1 MYETFRDEMIY
12 KLRGMDPITLS
23 TVISALDEVA
33 CGYTISKSET
43 ALTVIGKD
51 HFVEIVSIYM
61 IVRKTE
67 GLSDGTLEHVGR
79 IMRQFINDVAK
90 SIEEVQTNDI
100 RAFLFRYQR
109 TRGIS
114 NRTLDQMRSIIC
126 TFFCWAAAEGYITTN
141 PAATVRPIKYARVPR
156 KALTQKELEIVRRA
170 VRTDRDLAIVEMLY
184 STGCRVAEL
193 CSILMSDVDWNKREI
208 TILGKGGK
216 YRTVYINAKAE
227 YALEIYLG
235 SRKHNSAWLFCNDRG
250 GGQMKPSNIQRIFS
264 SITEKTGIIVSPHI
278 MRHTMAT
285 QALRGG
291 TGIELV
297 QRMLGHSDISTTM
310 IYAEVDQSCVHSAHL
325 KSVI

>member
-1 MYETFRDEMIY
+1 MYEIFRDELIY
-12 KLRGMDPITLS
+12 KLRTLDQDTLN

-33 CGYTISKSET
+33 CAYSISKAET
-43 ALTVIGKD
+43 SLTVIGKD
-51 HFVEIVSIYM
+51 HFVEVVSVYM

-67 GLSDGTLEHVGR
+67 GISNGTLEHIGR

-90 SIEEVQTNDI
+90 PIEDIKTNDI

-109 TRGIS
+109 NRGIS

-126 TFFCWAAAEGYITTN
+126 TFFSWAASEGYISTN
-141 PAATVRPIKYARVPR
+141 PASTVRPIKYIKPPR
-156 KALTQKELEIVRRA
+156 KALSQKELEIVRRT
-170 VRTDRDLAIVEMLY
+170 VNTDRDRALVETLY
-184 STGCRVAEL
+184 STGCRVTEL
-193 CSILMSDVDWNKREI
+193 CNIQMGDIDWNKHEI
-208 TILGKGGK
+208 NVLGKGGK

-227 YALEIYLG
+227 YALEIYLSG
-235 SRKHNSAWLFCNDRG
+235 RKHNSIWLFCNDRG
-250 GGQMKPSNIQRIFS
+250 GGQMKPSNIQRIFANV
-264 SITEKTGIIVSPHI
+264 ENKTGIIVSPHI

-285 QALRGG
+285 QALRSG

-310 IYAEVDQSCVHSAHL
+310 VYAEVDQSSVYNAHL